1 MMSDSTELL
10 LETLW
15 DDLPPEVENLLDSS
29 EAYKTEALNFLTNLL
44 NQDRS
49 ETLLSTNVKP
59 SSESEHPGHTLIEQ
73 IAELES
79 SQRVIESQAKKC
91 VYSNLNK
98 SLKLNKVYN
107 DCVSMFRNDFNEC
120 REFLSTN
127 FSKTEDAMDT
137 QQKSEE
143 SNWKD
148 LLKTQHQYS
157 KHEQLQE
164 NRQSSSV
171 ILSKMDNIMDILELP
186 ALANACVKTGHY
198 AECVEIASHVRRLS
212 IRYSDIAIVQRV
224 EHDVQLEISEMV
236 NGLIR
241 LLNTDLRQSSIIKIV
256 TYLKR
261 IGPFQ
266 KRFKEQEENKLA
278 QEKDTDLVSNEFLQK
293 IFLKSRYQFISN
305 ELDVL
310 IPLKKS
316 NSIDNYLKRSVE
328 VIREH
333 CFQTV
338 LTFESIFPNDNNK
351 AVKNLLYSFIRSIIY
366 RLCEILKE
374 NWSQVGATNKDG
386 LLLQLIYCSQ
396 SLGRIGGDFNVII
409 LDQLKDLIDRKNW
422 CAVLRKQRELIK
434 SLSKNINEPNVD
446 KPIEV

>member
-1 MMSDSTELL
+1 MMSDSTDLL

-15 DDLPPEVENLLDSS
+15 DELPEEVESLLGIS
-29 EAYKTEALNFLTNLL
+29 EGYKREALNFLTNLL
-44 NQDRS
+44 DQDRS
-49 ETLLSTNVKP
+49 DTLLSTNVKP
-59 SSESEHPGHTLIEQ
+59 SIEGEHSGHTLIEQ

-79 SQRVIESQAKKC
+79 LQRNLEAQIKKC
-91 VYSNLNK
+91 VHSNLDK
-98 SLKLNKVYN
+98 SLRLNRVYN
-107 DCVSMFRNDFNEC
+107 DCVSMFNNDFNEC

-127 FSKTEDAMDT
+127 FSKSEDAIDT

-148 LLKTQHQYS
+148 LLKIQHPHS

-164 NRQSSSV
+164 SRQSSSI
-171 ILSKMDNIMDILELP
+171 ILNKMDNIMDILELP

-212 IRYSDIAIVQRV
+212 IRYSDIAIIQRV
-224 EHDVQLEISEMV
+224 EHDVQLEIREMV

-266 KRFKEQEENKLA
+266 RRFKEQEDNKLA
-278 QEKDTDLVSNEFLQK
+278 QERDTDLVSNEFLQK
-293 IFLKSRYQFISN
+293 IFLKSRYQFILN
-305 ELDVL
+305 ELNVL
-310 IPLKKS
+310 IPLKRS
-316 NSIDNYLKRSVE
+316 NSIDNYLKRCVE

-338 LTFESIFPNDNNK
+338 VTFESIFPNVDSK
-351 AVKNLLYSFIRSIIY
+351 AVKNLLYSFIKSLIL
-366 RLCEILKE
+366 RLCDTLKE
-374 NWSQVGATNKDG
+374 NWSQVGAPNKDG

-409 LDQLKDLIDRKNW
+409 LDQLKDAIDKENW
-422 CAVLRKQRELIK
+422 CTVSRKQRELIK
-434 SLSKNINEPNVD
+434 SLSKNMNELNAH
-446 KPIEV
+446 KPIDV

>member
-1 MMSDSTELL
+1 MSESTGIL

-15 DDLPPEVENLLDSS
+15 NELPGEVENLLDTS
-29 EAYKTEALNFLTNLL
+29 EAYKTDALKFLNDLL
-44 NQDRS
+44 DQDRS

-59 SSESEHPGHTLIEQ
+59 SFEAEHSGQTLIER

-79 SQRVIESQAKKC
+79 SQRILETKIKKC
-91 VYSNLNK
+91 VHSNLNS
-98 SLKLNKVYN
+98 SLKLNKVYT
-107 DCVSMFRNDFNEC
+107 DCVSMFKNDFNEC

-127 FSKTEDAMDT
+127 FSRSEDAMDT

-148 LLKTQHQYS
+148 LLKIQHPHS

-164 NRQSSSV
+164 NRQSSSL

-212 IRYSDIAIVQRV
+212 IRYSDIAIIQRV
-224 EHDVQLEISEMV
+224 EHDVQLEIREMV

-266 KRFKEQEENKLA
+266 KRLKEQEDNRLV
-278 QEKDTDLVSNEFLQK
+278 QERDTELVSNEFLQK
-293 IFLKSRYQFISN
+293 IFLKSRYQFILN

-316 NSIDNYLKRSVE
+316 NSIDNYLKRCVE
-328 VIREH
+328 VIRVH

-338 LTFESIFPNDNNK
+338 VTFESIFPNDNSK
-351 AVKNLLYSFIRSIIY
+351 AVKNLLYSFIKSLIN

-374 NWSQVGATNKDG
+374 NWSQVGDTNKDG

-396 SLGRIGGDFNVII
+396 SLGRIGGEFNVII
-409 LDQLKDLIDRKNW
+409 LDQLKDAIDKENW
-422 CAVLRKQRELIK
+422 CTVLRKQRELIK
-434 SLSKNINEPNVD
+434 SLSKSMDERNVL
-446 KPIEV
+446 KPIDV